1 MTETKAKK
9 PAPYYK
15 VHVVM
20 KTGFQYKFVC
30 IGRNLQDMLKNTNSL
45 YWTESTKHEE
55 ISEQEYRDFY
65 SVNLEEEKEEKPKK
79 KRKQSVK

>member
-20 KTGFQYKFVC
+20 KTGFKYKFVC
-30 IGRNLQDMLKNTNSL
+30 IGRNLQSMLNHTNSF

-65 SVNLEEEKEEKPKK
+65 SVGLEEEKP
-79 KRKQSVK
+79 KRKRTKKSVE

>member
-20 KTGFQYKFVC
+20 KTGFKYKFVC
-30 IGRNLQDMLKNTNSL
+30 IGRNLQSMLNHTNSF

-55 ISEQEYRDFY
+55 IPEQEYRDFY
-65 SVNLEEEKEEKPKK
+65 SVGLEEEKP
-79 KRKQSVK
+79 KRKRTKKSVK

>member
-1 MTETKAKK
+1 MTEVANKKK

-20 KTGFQYKFVC
+20 KTGFKYKFVC
-30 IGRNLQDMLKNTNSL
+30 IGRNLESMLKHTNSF

-55 ISEQEYRDFY
+55 ISEEEYRDFY
-65 SVNLEEEKEEKPKK
+65 SVGLEEEKPKK
-79 KRKQSVK
+79 TRKKK